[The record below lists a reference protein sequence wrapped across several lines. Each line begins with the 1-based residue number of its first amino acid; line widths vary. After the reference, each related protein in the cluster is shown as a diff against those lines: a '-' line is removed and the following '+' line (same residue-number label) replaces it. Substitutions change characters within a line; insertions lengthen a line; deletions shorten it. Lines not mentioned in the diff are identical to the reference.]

1 MKACI
6 QLLLMMF
13 LFSSVSAQKI
23 EWEKE
28 LVGAKS
34 LTLINDSDGC
44 VIPSVFS
51 GTLSF
56 GGKSYF

>member
-1 MKACI
+1 
-6 QLLLMMF
+6 MMF